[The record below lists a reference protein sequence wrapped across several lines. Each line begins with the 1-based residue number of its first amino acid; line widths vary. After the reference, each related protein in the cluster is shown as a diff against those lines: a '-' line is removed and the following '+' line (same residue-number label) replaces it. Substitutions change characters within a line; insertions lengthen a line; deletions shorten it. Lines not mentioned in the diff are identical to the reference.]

1 MAELTDEQYLLLL
14 AEHYK
19 DSPVPEIRAH
29 HARLT
34 VIAARLSATGAEDA
48 ELRKKAARYDWLR
61 QRTWFDSTLC
71 VVQNPAHAVK
81 LGASCPFGT
90 MLDDAVDAAM
100 QSNGAAGGGEVSHG

>member
-1 MAELTDEQYLLLL
+1 MAELSDEQIDVVLQSQPRGYII
-14 AEHYK
+14 
-19 DSPVPEIRAH
+19 DPVWFRA
-29 HARLT
+29 
-34 VIAARLSATGAEDA
+34 AARAILALSATRAEDA

-61 QRTWFDSTLC
+61 QRSWFDSTLC

-100 QSNGAAGGGEVSHG
+100 QSNGAAGGCEVSHG